1 MIDDDYTSYSC
12 IKLATYVE
20 FYVRSELSTTITT
33 TILRI
38 KKKTANIE
46 AKYVHV

>member
-20 FYVRSELSTTITT
+20 FYVRSELCFS
-33 TILRI
+33 L
-38 KKKTANIE
+38 ALQD
-46 AKYVHV
+46 AQLHL